1 MLSAFI
7 WVLACLTAINLA
19 LCLVIIMKMKKQ
31 EQFHTG
37 EAHTHMEL
45 INKSL
50 QRLSEITYKL
60 EGIRLPPQK
69 FQAESFEIESG
80 GQGQGRNQ
88 PDISNK
94 SAHRPTENRSK
105 TG

>member
-1 MLSAFI
+1 MLSPFI

-19 LCLVIIMKMKKQ
+19 LCIVIIMKMKKQ

-50 QRLSEITYKL
+50 QRLSEITNKL

-69 FQAESFEIESG
+69 FQAVSFEPKSG
-80 GQGQGRNQ
+80 GQEQSRNQ
-88 PDISNK
+88 PNTSNK
-94 SAHRPTENRSK
+94 SAHRPT
-105 TG
+105 